1 MELSSMVEYQKSVE
15 SIVTRVVRQWL
26 MPLSGLNR
34 GNNEDKW
41 LNEAIVN
48 FLKIINIDHVR
59 HPVVFTH
66 CHFKIFVSLKDQ
78 TCVEIRSQI
87 SIGHDSTGY
96 VL

>member
-1 MELSSMVEYQKSVE
+1 MVEYQKSVE
-15 SIVTRVVRQWL
+15 NIVTRVVRQWL

-59 HPVVFTH
+59 HPAVFSNYLLIAT
-66 CHFKIFVSLKDQ
+66 LK
-78 TCVEIRSQI
+78 CLFR
-87 SIGHDSTGY
+87 
-96 VL
+96 